1 MVLRSRHW
9 RQILGWAY
17 TCARPPKMQL
27 LLVLALSTA
36 SSTLGFMPPCSSKQH
51 LRYQG
56 KLITAGQ
63 GAVVPTNSILKPM
76 IRRQPLGGCRMA
88 QRGGPA
94 AEWDKY
100 ARTGLEMP
108 LSSKRQPE
116 GPLDEDPSLPM
127 IEDIIRAADDRKAQ
141 SIWAVRV
148 AHLTYSTE
156 FFINV
161 QGSSRPM
168 LQVSYTCDFLLFW

>member
-1 MVLRSRHW
+1 
-9 RQILGWAY
+9 
-17 TCARPPKMQL
+17 
-27 LLVLALSTA
+27 
-36 SSTLGFMPPCSSKQH
+36 
-51 LRYQG
+51 
-56 KLITAGQ
+56 
-63 GAVVPTNSILKPM
+63 
-76 IRRQPLGGCRMA
+76 MA
-88 QRGGPA
+88 ERGGPA

-100 ARTGLEMP
+100 ARAGLEMP
-108 LSSKRQPE
+108 LSPKRQPE
-116 GPLDEDPSLPM
+116 GPLEEDPSIPM

-168 LQVSYTCDFLLFW
+168 LQVP